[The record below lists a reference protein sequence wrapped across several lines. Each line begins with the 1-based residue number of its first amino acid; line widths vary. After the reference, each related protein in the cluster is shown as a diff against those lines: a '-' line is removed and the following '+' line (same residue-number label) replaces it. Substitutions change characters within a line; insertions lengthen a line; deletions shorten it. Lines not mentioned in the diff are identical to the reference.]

1 MSRLAAE
8 EALIN
13 SSLITHYSSL
23 LLAALPLPKQMDKQT
38 STGSRSQLE
47 TLERDVEA
55 RSAVFKK
62 ELGLFDLVLIQI
74 VFVVGTIWVGHA
86 AKLGQSQVV
95 FWLIAILV
103 FYLPLAA
110 VVIFLNRQ
118 MPLEGGIYQ
127 WAKLAF
133 NDFAAFMV
141 AWNLWVFGI
150 LVMSGIALIIKKN
163 IAYAIGPR
171 ANWMHENKL
180 VTTVVCV
187 VLMVSV
193 IAASRRGLAL
203 GKWVQNC
210 GGALLLF
217 TFAILILLPFLAAG
231 SGSLAHYHLV
241 PASRP
246 EFSQYNINV
255 CSKLAVGAL
264 SGFEYIAILAGE
276 CRAPARNITRSV
288 LISAPIIA
296 LMFILGT
303 ASVLAFVTPDTVDLI
318 GPIPQVLSLGFGPV
332 GWVSTL
338 ISITI
343 FGVAAR
349 QIALMSI
356 YFAGNSRLPMVAGWD
371 DLLPAWFA
379 RLHERY
385 RTPVNSI
392 LFVGAIT
399 LVASLASLIGVSEQE
414 AFQFQDNVAGA
425 FYGLIYMVLFAIPI
439 LAMKR
444 FGANAPLWL
453 KVASASGFLVS
464 VVYTFF
470 TVFPIIDVRSRMAFA
485 AKIIAVVVLANAIG
499 AAIFLAGGRRARGR
513 AELANSAAEG

>member
-1 MSRLAAE
+1 MAAE
-8 EALIN
+8 QKKTTAHHAL
-13 SSLITHYSSL
+13 
-23 LLAALPLPKQMDKQT
+23 A
-38 STGSRSQLE
+38 E
-47 TLERDVEA
+47 LERDVEA

-62 ELGLFDLVLIQI
+62 ELGLFDLVLIQV
-74 VFVVGTIWVGHA
+74 VFVVGTVWVGWA
-86 AKLGQSQVV
+86 AKLGQSQMV
-95 FWLIAILV
+95 FWLIAIVL

-118 MPLEGGIYQ
+118 MPLEGGVYQ

-133 NDFAAFMV
+133 NDFVAFMV

-171 ANWMHENKL
+171 ADWMHENKW

-187 VLMVSV
+187 VLMASV

-203 GKWVQNC
+203 GKWVQNF

-217 TFAILILLPFLAAG
+217 TFATLILLPFLTAG
-231 SGSLAHYHLV
+231 RGSLANYHLLPTSV
-241 PASRP
+241 PK
-246 EFSQYNINV
+246 FSTYNINV

-303 ASVLAFVTPDTVDLI
+303 ASVLAFVSPDKVDLI

-356 YFAGNSRLPMVAGWD
+356 YFAGNTRLPMVAGWD

-392 LFVGAIT
+392 LFVGVIT

-425 FYGLIYMVLFAIPI
+425 FYALIYMVLFAIPI
-439 LAMKR
+439 VAMKR
-444 FGANAPLWL
+444 FGVKAPLWL

-470 TVFPIIDVRSRMAFA
+470 TLFPIIDVRSRLAFRRQNYRRRRA
-485 AKIIAVVVLANAIG
+485 GQCHRRGNLHGWRPIEKKKNNFFNVLFLFL
-499 AAIFLAGGRRARGR
+499 FLAQRGP
-513 AELANSAAEG
+513 AKTLTQKKEAK

>member
-1 MSRLAAE
+1 LAAE
-8 EALIN
+8 YKKPTAHHAL
-13 SSLITHYSSL
+13 
-23 LLAALPLPKQMDKQT
+23 AD
-38 STGSRSQLE
+38 
-47 TLERDVEA
+47 LERDVGA
-55 RSAVFKK
+55 RSSGLKK
-62 ELGLFDLVLIQI
+62 ELGLFDLVLIQV
-74 VFVVGTIWVGHA
+74 VFVVGTVWVGWA
-86 AKLGQSQVV
+86 AKLGQSQIV
-95 FWLIAILV
+95 FWLIAIVV

-110 VVIFLNRQ
+110 VVIFLNRR

-133 NDFAAFMV
+133 NDFVAFMV

-150 LVMSGIALIIKKN
+150 LVMSGISLIIKKN
-163 IAYAIGPR
+163 IAYAVGPR
-171 ANWMHENKL
+171 ADWMHENKW

-187 VLMVSV
+187 VLMFSV

-203 GKWVQNC
+203 GKWVQNF

-217 TFAILILLPFLAAG
+217 TFAVLIVLPFVATAPGAMANYHLLPAEIPKFKTYDL
-231 SGSLAHYHLV
+231 
-241 PASRP
+241 
-246 EFSQYNINV
+246 NV

-296 LMFILGT
+296 LMFIFGT
-303 ASVLAFVTPDTVDLI
+303 ASVLAIVTPETVDLI
-318 GPIPQVLSLGFGPV
+318 GPIPQVLSRGFGPV

-356 YFAGNSRLPMVAGWD
+356 YFAGNTRLPMVAGWD

-379 RLHERY
+379 RLHQRY

-392 LFVGAIT
+392 LFVGVIT

-425 FYGLIYMVLFAIPI
+425 FYALIYMVLFAIPI
-439 LAMKR
+439 VAIKR
-444 FGANAPLWL
+444 FGVQAPLWL
-453 KVASASGFLVS
+453 KAASVSGFLVS

-470 TVFPIIDVRSRMAFA
+470 TLFPIIDVRSRLAFA
-485 AKIIAVVVLANAIG
+485 AKIIVTVVLANAVG
-499 AAIFLAGGRRARGR
+499 AAIFLAGSRRARDR
-513 AELANSAAEG
+513 AAVSESPAKG